1 MMRDHCYK
9 IEGNEIISLGNKSQF
24 SQILETLSANDWVLA
39 IVIYIKKKLCIAFF
53 FFDALFQFFWLI
65 KKKKIYIYIKLFSHK
80 IFGKIFI
87 VNNTEVQ
94 ILTGYSKYIS
104 TLCDDIDLPESLL
117 TI

>member
-9 IEGNEIISLGNKSQF
+9 IEGNEIVSLGNKSQF

-39 IVIYIKKKLCIAFF
+39 IVIYIKKKAVHSFFLCLVSI
-53 FFDALFQFFWLI
+53 LLI
-65 KKKKIYIYIKLFSHK
+65 DKEEKDIYIKLFSHK
-80 IFGKIFI
+80 IFGKLFI

-94 ILTGYSKYIS
+94 ILTGYSKKVS